1 MSSEL
6 QRETP
11 GGPWHLALGQPRATS
26 RSPPCLP
33 GLESMDWP
41 QDRGGDLGVYLQSL
55 KPLAIGVHEPR
66 PLCGTRTRLATLPR
80 SMVPSCS
87 CPPCDTPPCRVGALV
102 QVGSPGHPYLAAS
115 SLPPQSQTGD
125 QTRGR
130 CMGKKISHGNPQTL
144 AHSIHCR
151 AQRKHL
157 PKWTGVLGSR
167 VGRLPATGWQ
177 CSHAPEQGVW
187 GALEHA
193 CTMGPG

>member
-33 GLESMDWP
+33 GLESTDWP

-87 CPPCDTPPCRVGALV
+87 CPPCDTPPAGWGLWCR
-102 QVGSPGHPYLAAS
+102 
-115 SLPPQSQTGD
+115 
-125 QTRGR
+125 
-130 CMGKKISHGNPQTL
+130 
-144 AHSIHCR
+144 
-151 AQRKHL
+151 
-157 PKWTGVLGSR
+157 
-167 VGRLPATGWQ
+167 
-177 CSHAPEQGVW
+177 W
-187 GALEHA
+187 GALGIPTLQLHLCLLKAKLGIRLEDA
-193 CTMGPG
+193 AWGRK